1 MVMRHRYD
9 YYLLHM
15 YKQFNKETRIELA
28 TLLRAEHSFKECAE
42 QLGMRKSSITRE
54 VARNADE
61 EGIYTGAAAH
71 KRYCARRA
79 QAKRSSLKIQN
90 DPRLRQHIRKRLEKR
105 DSPEQIAGRISRKSV
120 YQNISH
126 ESIYAWIFNEAPE
139 LRKQLRRIGA
149 KGKYRRKRGTKKR
162 EEAREEAKIKRI
174 DTRPAV
180 VETRER
186 IGDWEGDTMIGK
198 DKLKRLATNV
208 ERKSGY
214 GLITK
219 LDVVTMRTMHAALE
233 KRFSVIPQEKRHTYT
248 YDNGIEL
255 GKPDEMLERKI
266 GMAVYRAY
274 PYRSWERGSN
284 ENWNGLIRDFFPKGT
299 DFAMITD
306 EDVQRVESNLN
317 HRPRKRLDYLTPH
330 EVFVLGMTP
339 GAVQT

>member
-1 MVMRHRYD
+1 
-9 YYLLHM
+9 M

-54 VARNADE
+54 IARNGGKD
-61 EGIYTGAAAH
+61 GRYTGAMAH
-71 KRYCARRA
+71 KFHCARRT

-90 DPRLRQHIRKRLEKR
+90 DPRLCRHIRKRLGKR
-105 DSPEQIAGRISRKSV
+105 DSPEQIAGRIVRKGV

-126 ESIYAWIFNEAPE
+126 ESIYSWIFNEAPE
-139 LRKQLRRIGA
+139 LKKQLRRIGA

-162 EEAREEAKIKRI
+162 EDDREEGKIKRI

-214 GLITK
+214 GLVDK
-219 LDVVTMRTMHAALE
+219 LDSVTMQTMHNVLE
-233 KRFSVIPQEKRHTYT
+233 KRFQSIPQKKRHTYT
-248 YDNGIEL
+248 YDNGVEI
-255 GKPDEMLERKI
+255 GKDDETLERKI
-266 GMAVYRAY
+266 GMVVYRAY
-274 PYRSWERGSN
+274 PYHSWERGSN

-299 DFAMITD
+299 DFATITD
-306 EDVQRVESNLN
+306 EDVKRVERNLN

-330 EVFVLGMTP
+330 EVFVLGMVP
-339 GAVQT
+339 GAVQA